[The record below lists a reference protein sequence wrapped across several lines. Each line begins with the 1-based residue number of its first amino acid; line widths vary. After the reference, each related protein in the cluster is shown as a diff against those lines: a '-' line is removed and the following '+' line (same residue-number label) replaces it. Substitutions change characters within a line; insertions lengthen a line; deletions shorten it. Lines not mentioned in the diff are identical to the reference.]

1 MVDLISY
8 RLAKLAQT
16 LAFARDQSPYYQSL
30 IPPGNISP
38 EESPEILRSLPVL
51 DAAAWDEIRLQ
62 VRTNSMNGAVLGFT
76 NGTTGRPKPFYSNP
90 SELNAVVD
98 DTERDKRRCLNLIG
112 LNHGAAA
119 SIGFNSS
126 TMCVPLISPAY
137 YDIAASII
145 ARDGPAFE
153 GPPIQ
158 LLTGPLRY
166 IKELTLYMLER
177 HGRIDGF
184 GIECIEVG
192 RNMLSPRWEQ
202 RLGSWWGAEI
212 VPTYGFSEIRTC
224 SARRCPTCSYYH
236 LAISGV
242 GEVVEVTDSDSYVPA
257 GGRGALVVTAFHP
270 YVQLEPRIR
279 YRPGDVVEL
288 APQACPQWGE
298 LGFRPLGR
306 ENHCYV
312 IGSGSNIIT
321 PADCFAI
328 LADLPEVAA
337 SHDTHVVTGL
347 DPRYH
352 ESGCPRFKLECN
364 DNAVELH
371 VELRFDPRLWD
382 REAKSIEMAISSR
395 LHDELT
401 VVLHGHGQ
409 LRDLYFV

>member
-1 MVDLISY
+1 MADLTSY

-16 LAFARDQSPYYQSL
+16 LAFARDQSPYYRSL
-30 IPPGNISP
+30 IPPGGIPP
-38 EESPEILRSLPVL
+38 EASPEILRSLPVL
-51 DAAAWDEIRLQ
+51 DAATWDEVRLQ

-76 NGTTGRPKPFYSNP
+76 NGTTGRPKPFYSNS
-90 SELNAVVD
+90 SELNAIVD

-119 SIGFNSS
+119 GIGFNSS

-137 YDIAASII
+137 YDLAASII
-145 ARDGPAFE
+145 ARDSPTFE
-153 GPPIQ
+153 GPQIQ

-166 IKELTLYMLER
+166 IKELSLYMLER
-177 HGRIDGF
+177 YGKIDGF

-202 RLGSWWGAEI
+202 RLNSWWGAEI
-212 VPTYGFSEIRTC
+212 VPTYGFSEMRTC
-224 SARRCPTCSYYH
+224 SARRCPACSYYH

-242 GEVVEVTDSDSYVPA
+242 GEVVELTDPNSYVAA
-257 GGRGALVVTAFHP
+257 GGRGALVVTAFYP

-306 ENHCYV
+306 ESQCHA
-312 IGSGSNIIT
+312 IGGSSNIIT

-328 LADLPEVAA
+328 LADLPQVAV
-337 SHDTHVVTGL
+337 SHETHVLTGL
-347 DPRYH
+347 DSRYH
-352 ESGCPRFKLECN
+352 ESGCPRFKLERN
-364 DNAVELH
+364 NGEVELH

-382 REAKSIEMAISSR
+382 REAKSTQMAICSLLS
-395 LHDELT
+395 ELT